1 MVCIFKELSRQRAM
15 IRACVLP
22 RIPLLLVLL
31 LSLLAGALSVSA
43 QDILTNGESSSPA
56 SPEYLKAKDY
66 YYLLVREEKTQSDRQ
81 NWLNGIKDFR
91 NIYQGDPKGELA
103 PNCLFMMAK
112 MHYRM
117 FMRFKDKGDL
127 ENSLA
132 NYHEIWTNFP
142 GNTLADDALFWSGEI
157 LLKDK
162 KDPVQAVKLYTIQ
175 VERFPRG
182 DKYFEAVSRL
192 RELDAKHHTGLPAA
206 LQGKNAYASLVKVLP
221 VKYWSSDDY
230 TRIVIRSS
238 GPVRYSSAL
247 ADRQE
252 KKPRRLDIDFVQST
266 IEEQYTTP
274 VAIRDGL
281 LQQIHSSQYNPTT
294 VRVSLDIEGLSS
306 YKIFSLNDPF
316 RVIVDIH
323 GPQDIIATPKTLPDL
338 KQEHI
343 AATEQKRTEPEAMP
357 ALKPTP
363 KKSSKQPGESLVA
376 GVGEDQ
382 VVILEDLKK
391 REPRAG
397 FTSTPAG
404 GLSLAQQLGLG
415 VRRIVIDP
423 GHGGKDPGAMANN
436 LKEKDITLKVAKKA
450 AAILEESYN
459 YEVIL
464 TRTKDHSLPL
474 EERTAM
480 ANTRKADL
488 FISIHVNAHPKQVT
502 SGVETY
508 FLNLATNN
516 EAMRVAA
523 RENATSS
530 HNISDLQDIL
540 ADLMQNSKIQES
552 SILAESVQKKLSSGL
567 GSRYATKDLGVK
579 QAPFYVLI
587 GAEMPA
593 ILAEISFISNKK
605 EAERLRQ
612 DAYLGEVASQIAA
625 GVARYVE
632 YQATAA
638 LRL

>member
-1 MVCIFKELSRQRAM
+1 E
-15 IRACVLP
+15 
-22 RIPLLLVLL
+22 
-31 LSLLAGALSVSA
+31 
-43 QDILTNGESSSPA
+43 
-56 SPEYLKAKDY
+56 
-66 YYLLVREEKTQSDRQ
+66 
-81 NWLNGIKDFR
+81 
-91 NIYQGDPKGELA
+91 DP
-103 PNCLFMMAK
+103 
-112 MHYRM
+112 
-117 FMRFKDKGDL
+117 
-127 ENSLA
+127 S
-132 NYHEIWTNFP
+132 
-142 GNTLADDALFWSGEI
+142 
-157 LLKDK
+157 
-162 KDPVQAVKLYTIQ
+162 
-175 VERFPRG
+175 
-182 DKYFEAVSRL
+182 
-192 RELDAKHHTGLPAA
+192 
-206 LQGKNAYASLVKVLP
+206 
-221 VKYWSSDDY
+221 
-230 TRIVIRSS
+230 
-238 GPVRYSSAL
+238 
-247 ADRQE
+247 
-252 KKPRRLDIDFVQST
+252 
-266 IEEQYTTP
+266 
-274 VAIRDGL
+274 
-281 LQQIHSSQYNPTT
+281 
-294 VRVSLDIEGLSS
+294 
-306 YKIFSLNDPF
+306 
-316 RVIVDIH
+316 
-323 GPQDIIATPKTLPDL
+323 DL

-343 AATEQKRTEPEAMP
+343 AATEEKRTEPEAMP

-363 KKSSKQPGESLVA
+363 KKSSKEPGEPLVA
-376 GVGEDQ
+376 GIAEDQ
-382 VVILEDLKK
+382 VVILEDRKK
-391 REPRAG
+391 REPRPAG
-397 FTSTPAG
+397 TAAASTTG

-450 AAILEESYN
+450 AAILEEAYN

-480 ANTRKADL
+480 ANTSKADL
-488 FISIHVNAHPKQVT
+488 FISIHVNAHPKPAT
-502 SGVETY
+502 SGVETF

-612 DAYLGEVASQIAA
+612 DAYLSEVASQIAA
-625 GVARYVE
+625 GVAGYVE